1 MIEFKKEIKVDIAE
15 FKEVINNKIE
25 ILVTNKEF
33 YSELNKLG
41 LYLTIRLGAIMF
53 TGNGIIGV
61 F

>member
-1 MIEFKKEIKVDIAE
+1 LNDFKKEVKADMIEFKKEIKVDIAE

-41 LYLTIRLGAIMF
+41 LF
-53 TGNGIIGV
+53 
-61 F
+61 